1 MKQLFHLLPQSDK
14 QLAKQIGIGAKT
26 IRRIKQGDHPS
37 KLVRLKIKRYIISL
51 IGKLH
56 TWYADDPL
64 PE

>member
-1 MKQLFHLLPQSDK
+1 MKQIFHLLPISEA
-14 QLAKQIGIGAKT
+14 QLAQQIGISAKT
-26 IRRIKQGDHPS
+26 IRRIKQGAPPS